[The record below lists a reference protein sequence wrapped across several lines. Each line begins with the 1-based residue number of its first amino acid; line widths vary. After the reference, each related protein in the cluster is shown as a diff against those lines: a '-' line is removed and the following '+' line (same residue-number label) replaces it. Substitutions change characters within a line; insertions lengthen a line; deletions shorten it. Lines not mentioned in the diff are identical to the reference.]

1 LADKEDMRMTIRTPV
16 LCAAVLLA
24 TTTVWAQTTVTKPGQ
39 TTKRSATIQSIDAT
53 DRVITLKTDDGTETR
68 MWAPPSTITRFDE
81 LKVGDRVN
89 VTYYASTVYQVRKP
103 GDAPVA
109 TAGTAA
115 STTPAPSPLPG
126 GTVAR
131 QTTSSVT
138 VKSIDPAIPSVTVTT
153 ADGRTVTHMIADK
166 ANLAGVQVGDRID
179 ITYTEAAL
187 VSVERGQ

>member
-1 LADKEDMRMTIRTPV
+1 MRMTMSTPAV
-16 LCAAVLLA
+16 CAMALLA
-24 TTTVWAQTTVTKPGQ
+24 TATVWAQPTITKPGQ

-53 DRVITLKTDDGTETR
+53 DRIITLKTDDNTETR
-68 MWAPPSTITRFDE
+68 VWAPPSTITRFDE

-89 VTYYASTVYQVRKP
+89 VSYYESTVYQVRKP
-103 GDAPVA
+103 GDVAVA
-109 TAGTAA
+109 TSGTTTAA
-115 STTPAPSPLPG
+115 TPAQSALPG

-131 QTTSSVT
+131 QTTVSVT
-138 VKSIDPAIPSVTVTT
+138 VKSIEPSVPSITVTT